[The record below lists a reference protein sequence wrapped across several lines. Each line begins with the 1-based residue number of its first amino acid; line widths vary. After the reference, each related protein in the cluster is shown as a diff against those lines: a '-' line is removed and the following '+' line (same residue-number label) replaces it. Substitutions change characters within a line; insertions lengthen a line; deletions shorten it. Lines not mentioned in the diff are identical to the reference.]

1 MLILMVGGGS
11 GGHVTPLKAV
21 AKHLFILEDEVT
33 IEVLTDTRF
42 YPQAQEIFADMP
54 EVRVKKVTAGKLRRY
69 NSKSFAWHVTHVPTL
84 LHNFIDVFKIAIGVF
99 QSLLRFLRRRPALVF
114 SKGGFVSV
122 PVCIAAHLF
131 RVPIIIHDSDAH
143 PGLSSR
149 IVSRWAARIAT
160 GMPTKFY
167 RYPTSKTVYTG
178 IPVNALY
185 KPTNEASQAEQKKV
199 LGFDSAPLLL
209 MTGGGN
215 GAERLNAALELVA
228 EPLINDGWQIVQ
240 ITGSGKDQAARASR
254 QLLSAE
260 KRGRWRIEEFVDL
273 VPYVLAADV
282 VVTRTGA
289 TTMQELANAKKACV
303 TVPSRFLSGG
313 HQLKNAEIF
322 RTKKAAVV
330 LDEQLVEDDVAVLLA
345 AVHKAYDEKQQL
357 GSTLYATFA
366 KPEAAK
372 TIASL
377 VLSQL

>member
-167 RYPTSKTVYTG
+167 
-178 IPVNALY
+178 AL
-185 KPTNEASQAEQKKV
+185 S
-199 LGFDSAPLLL
+199 
-209 MTGGGN
+209 
-215 GAERLNAALELVA
+215 
-228 EPLINDGWQIVQ
+228 
-240 ITGSGKDQAARASR
+240 
-254 QLLSAE
+254 
-260 KRGRWRIEEFVDL
+260 
-273 VPYVLAADV
+273 
-282 VVTRTGA
+282 
-289 TTMQELANAKKACV
+289 
-303 TVPSRFLSGG
+303 
-313 HQLKNAEIF
+313 
-322 RTKKAAVV
+322 
-330 LDEQLVEDDVAVLLA
+330 
-345 AVHKAYDEKQQL
+345 
-357 GSTLYATFA
+357 
-366 KPEAAK
+366 
-372 TIASL
+372 
-377 VLSQL
+377 